1 MSRDALAALDAAE
14 SPACMYQP
22 ICVIDDVSHFVLP
35 APRDLNRTDA
45 IAPMAVAQFVR
56 DSEVPCR
63 DLGRPMLPSSTPVR
77 REWSTASSGGRSSQ
91 GADSDASPRPNGAT
105 RNSIQ
110 GSTSV
115 ERRATNILSTA
126 ASTAARNTNIVM
138 ERLFGDTNGS
148 ASKRRANHNHDI
160 ENAAGATNIL
170 STAATTAVRNTNI
183 VMERLF
189 GDTNG
194 TASMRRANP
203 NYDVEN
209 AAGSILPRTLLP
221 WSVFP
226 SETTGMWVATVN
238 TNQKALDSNNIAEAS
253 KALRAFSVS
262 TKRQAEA
269 LALAWAPPRML
280 TFVDNPKC
288 FACKNKFTV
297 LRRPCHCRNC
307 GVCICSGCAVQWPS
321 KMIPDTYN
329 IKAVSTVNAC
339 KSCDW
344 LCSAFRLALLEGQ
357 RDQAVALHAT
367 GNVNLVTPF
376 ANVKGEL
383 FYPIHC
389 AVLGGSLSLLTWL
402 VDEHCCPLRSI
413 RISGKT
419 RGSNDNLTSMLT
431 SRGRSLLGIAME
443 MENVDLIRYLVVDKS
458 MPLSGEKDLSMQRMI
473 STLDRVLRLLPVN
486 HSNNEI
492 QTEEPAYATIPLS
505 SLANMPGVALPFR
518 EETFDSTEREE
529 TAVSDDLDDNKSS
542 GSAGE
547 DAVRFMSSTIGY

>member
-1 MSRDALAALDAAE
+1 
-14 SPACMYQP
+14 
-22 ICVIDDVSHFVLP
+22 
-35 APRDLNRTDA
+35 
-45 IAPMAVAQFVR
+45 
-56 DSEVPCR
+56 
-63 DLGRPMLPSSTPVR
+63 
-77 REWSTASSGGRSSQ
+77 
-91 GADSDASPRPNGAT
+91 
-105 RNSIQ
+105 
-110 GSTSV
+110 
-115 ERRATNILSTA
+115 
-126 ASTAARNTNIVM
+126 
-138 ERLFGDTNGS
+138 
-148 ASKRRANHNHDI
+148 
-160 ENAAGATNIL
+160 
-170 STAATTAVRNTNI
+170 
-183 VMERLF
+183 
-189 GDTNG
+189 
-194 TASMRRANP
+194 
-203 NYDVEN
+203 
-209 AAGSILPRTLLP
+209 
-221 WSVFP
+221 
-226 SETTGMWVATVN
+226 
-238 TNQKALDSNNIAEAS
+238 
-253 KALRAFSVS
+253 
-262 TKRQAEA
+262 
-269 LALAWAPPRML
+269 
-280 TFVDNPKC
+280 
-288 FACKNKFTV
+288 
-297 LRRPCHCRNC
+297 
-307 GVCICSGCAVQWPS
+307 
-321 KMIPDTYN
+321 MIPDTYN